1 MRTALLVCLALVA
14 GCPARQQDSQ
24 QGPAGEPGGAQRG
37 DPKSDKPVDRAVD
50 QRSDMD
56 ASSTGAPACAD
67 LACLTQH
74 EGEMIEAEGTFVFPK
89 EKAFA
94 RNKLSLGD
102 GTTIILSQPAD
113 DAVRAALT
121 GDNDG
126 KRMKVHGRIYTKD
139 IPEKYRII
147 GRGPEPYLVDIAS
160 VTVDG

>member
-1 MRTALLVCLALVA
+1 MRPALLLCLALAA
-14 GCPARQQDSQ
+14 GCPARQQ
-24 QGPAGEPGGAQRG
+24 GPTGESGSGE
-37 DPKSDKPVDRAVD
+37 KPD
-50 QRSDMD
+50 QKRSDMD
-56 ASSTGAPACAD
+56 ASQTAGKMPACAD

-74 EGEMIEAEGTFVFPK
+74 EGEMIEADGTFVFPK

-113 DAVRAALT
+113 DAVRGVLT

-126 KRMKVHGRIYTKD
+126 KRMKVQGRIYTKD

-160 VTVDG
+160 VSVDG